1 MKMRRALMV
10 LFSLAFGIILT
21 GCKGCTEQHDPR
33 PAQERLKLEE
43 KFAAAEQK
51 LNPDGT
57 IPAPKAVEGAGPPK
71 GIGQQ
76 KFEQF
81 CAACH
86 GENGKADGPG
96 AVALNPRPRNFT
108 DVAWQNKVDDAHIE
122 QVISHGGAS
131 VGLSP
136 TMAPWGGVLSADEI
150 KEVTKWVRHFK
161 GQ

>member
-1 MKMRRALMV
+1 M
-10 LFSLAFGIILT
+10 
-21 GCKGCTEQHDPR
+21 
-33 PAQERLKLEE
+33 EE
-43 KFAAAEQK
+43 KFALEEQK

-57 IPAPKAVEGAGPPK
+57 IPAPKAVEGEGAPK

-86 GENGKADGPG
+86 GINGKADGPA

-108 DVAWQNKVDDAHIE
+108 DVAWQEKTDDARIIH
-122 QVISHGGAS
+122 VITNGGAS

-136 TMAPWGGVLSADEI
+136 TMAPWGGVLSQDEI
-150 KEVTKWVRHFK
+150 KEVLKWVRHFK
-161 GQ
+161 GTK